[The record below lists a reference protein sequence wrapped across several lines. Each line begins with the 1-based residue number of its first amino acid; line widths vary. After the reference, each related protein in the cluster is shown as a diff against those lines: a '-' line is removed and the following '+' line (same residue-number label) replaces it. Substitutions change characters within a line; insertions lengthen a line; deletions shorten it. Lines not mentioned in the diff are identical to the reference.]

1 MALKEGI
8 VPPLMDTN
16 ALAVEAWPPLTSRL
30 KEGKELEFDDSME
43 TTLVVHRSENG
54 SIICLY
60 ESTSKT
66 ASSSRDTMEST
77 FAALPVSSEAQAEA
91 YEDKKDGCNSFE
103 HLNEISFDGEHQIQS
118 VTNELENMPSVV
130 QFEEDTNSIMSTHVT
145 ELAVETKAEIDT
157 TEPFESVK

>member
-30 KEGKELEFDDSME
+30 KERKEPKFDDSME

-66 ASSSRDTMEST
+66 ASSSHDTMEST
-77 FAALPVSSEAQAEA
+77 FVALPVSSEAQAEA

-103 HLNEISFDGEHQIQS
+103 HLNKIAFDG
-118 VTNELENMPSVV
+118 
-130 QFEEDTNSIMSTHVT
+130 
-145 ELAVETKAEIDT
+145 
-157 TEPFESVK
+157 